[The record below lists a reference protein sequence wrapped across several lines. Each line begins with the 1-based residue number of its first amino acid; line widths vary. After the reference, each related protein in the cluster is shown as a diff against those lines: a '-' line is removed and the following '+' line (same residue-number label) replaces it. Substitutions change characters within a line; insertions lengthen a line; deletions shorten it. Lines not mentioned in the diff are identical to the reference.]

1 MTRIIQP
8 QQAIIDKFEFLDDWM
23 EKYQLIISL
32 GKQTQDFPEAKKT
45 SAYLIKGCQ
54 SQVWFDSWLEEGRL
68 QMHGTSDAAI
78 VSGLMAVVF
87 SVYHNQLPQDILDT
101 PPEFIKAIGLDQHL
115 SPTRSNG
122 LNSMIQAIHQA
133 AGAATLA

>member
-1 MTRIIQP
+1 MTSITHAQE
-8 QQAIIDKFEFLDDWM
+8 AIVNKFEFLDDWM

-32 GKQTQDFPEAKKT
+32 GKQTQDFPDEKKT

-54 SQVWFDSWLEEGRL
+54 SQVWFDSWVQDGRL

-78 VSGLMAVVF
+78 VSGLMAVLF
-87 SVYHNQLPQDILDT
+87 SVYHNQTPQDILDT
-101 PPEFIKAIGLDQHL
+101 PPEFIKQIGLDQHL

-122 LNSMIQAIHQA
+122 LNSMIQAIYQA
-133 AGAATLA
+133 ARASG